1 MKKELK
7 QLATSEENI
16 EYKKLSQEIFFYGF
30 RFFKRYTKPYIL
42 LKNLLANKIGINA
55 VKTKPEKS
63 IAERTKLRRYILDEI
78 AKQRKTVDLNLCDY
92 YFKYSSLSNMY
103 KELNEREAE
112 KNKVK
117 VHFIEDD
124 MTNLKKDIENASK
137 DEAEKIETLNK
148 IKDIVELILY
158 FNNEGR

>member
-1 MKKELK
+1 MKKILSTKSCLK
-7 QLATSEENI
+7 RF
-16 EYKKLSQEIFFYGF
+16 FFYGF
-30 RFFKRYTKPYIL
+30 RFSKRYTKPYIL
-42 LKNLLANKIGINA
+42 LNNLLANKIGINT
-55 VKTKPEKS
+55 VKAKPEKS
-63 IAERTKLRRYILDEI
+63 IAERTKLRRHILDEI
-78 AKQRKTVDLNLCDY
+78 AKERKTVDLNLCDY

-103 KELNEREAE
+103 KELNKTEAE
-112 KNKVK
+112 TNKVK

-158 FNNEGR
+158 FNSEGR